1 MKNLKMIEILKHS
14 IMTGET
20 VTVSMMLNGKE
31 EHKSNPPT
39 IDVNPGD
46 LSSQVLIDIPGRDH
60 RVISKIEN
68 RLSLPSIE
76 LCAFSNRHGDSK
88 PFHNIK
94 NTVTC
99 GRGQKLDHSSA
110 LIRDLFCREMQFRD
124 ELLPVLKILRPNGY
138 CDGDLFIDGIFV
150 FSLSLDSCGCWA
162 KNCNAKN
169 IKQYA
174 EYENTIGIESYIE
187 KYHGVTKEKSFEY
200 IYKIRNLKKS
210 QEERF
215 AFDRKPGWSQIMS
228 FDTQRLKNHKF
239 EMDLLRAYGF
249 EIKSI
254 YPYLNYDNSI
264 HHFVCDFES
273 PDGVIV
279 KLPHT
284 LWENQNGHS
293 VFDWLYPQGIVPL
306 YNLNQFYRQ
315 NRAILVCENEGQVE
329 YIRTKHPR
337 VADGVCLT
345 TWSGGM
351 SITIEGSDWS
361 ALDGRQVVILVGPSR
376 DGYKKAH
383 KIYKTLSQLGF
394 KRIEFL
400 MCWDSLALNES
411 SSSESNLDK
420 EKIRAFDNDLLKATL
435 ISGDVCES
443 SVFFEDAR
451 CRYGLKF
458 MEYHSRSVDLN
469 ELLSMELPESIA
481 VLAPIIMAGD
491 KVMIF
496 AHRGSGKTWLICFIV
511 CAIGSGNS
519 ILDGTYFAP
528 NPLRVLVFD
537 GEMRLKKL
545 QERYDFVCESMD
557 IPEHLRSNI
566 RLRASSIEGK
576 QIKLETPEERAPF
589 NDDIEWADVIVID
602 SVFCLFPNAMS
613 GSIEGADGLNDFL
626 ISCSLQG
633 KTVIAVDHT
642 GKSKKS
648 SFGTSAKEFGLDV
661 VIKLE
666 KPKESKDE
674 FKMTFTKGRNL
685 GAKDKQDVKF
695 SLSVDED
702 AGVANLDLLSE
713 DDDDEDDVGSE
724 ERFNEGDDFSGR
736 VLDGTC
742 PLNSFLGDSRI
753 ALSGLDE
760 TDSKIIAANK
770 DIPGISVRKLAKLLG
785 ISKSTVGNR
794 RKKLEQAG
802 LVQTKG
808 CSIKQMDDDEDD

>member
-1 MKNLKMIEILKHS
+1 M
-14 IMTGET
+14 
-20 VTVSMMLNGKE
+20 
-31 EHKSNPPT
+31 
-39 IDVNPGD
+39 
-46 LSSQVLIDIPGRDH
+46 LIDTYKYQWGRTKKSITWKLGKCVDH
-60 RVISKIEN
+60 NAEMLRDLAN
-68 RLSLPSIE
+68 RL
-76 LCAFSNRHGDSK
+76 
-88 PFHNIK
+88 
-94 NTVTC
+94 
-99 GRGQKLDHSSA
+99 
-110 LIRDLFCREMQFRD
+110 MQFKNN
-124 ELLPVLKILRPNGY
+124 LLKVLKYKHPEGF
-138 CDGDLFIDGIFV
+138 CDGDVFYAGNYR
-150 FSLSLDSCGCWA
+150 FSLRHRYCGYWSNLQSINFEHEAEIANATHFESYAAKHLGIPEGILYEEFARCSEIGLSYEDRYLFSGKPCYSLVRSFDDSCLRKYPFEVNPLEVHGF
-162 KNCNAKN
+162 K
-169 IKQYA
+169 IK
-174 EYENTIGIESYIE
+174 
-187 KYHGVTKEKSFEY
+187 
-200 IYKIRNLKKS
+200 R
-210 QEERF
+210 
-215 AFDRKPGWSQIMS
+215 M
-228 FDTQRLKNHKF
+228 
-239 EMDLLRAYGF
+239 
-249 EIKSI
+249 
-254 YPYLNYDNSI
+254 YPYNNPDGMICHY
-264 HHFVCDFES
+264 VCIFES
-273 PDGVIV
+273 VEGQTV
-279 KLPHT
+279 KLPLT
-284 LWENQNGHS
+284 LWETQDRARI
-293 VFDWLYPQGIVPL
+293 FDWLHPTGHFPL
-306 YNLNQFYRQ
+306 YNLSRFYREK
-315 NRAILVCENEGQVE
+315 RAILVCETEEQVE
-329 YIRTKHPR
+329 YIRANHPL
-337 VADGVCLT
+337 VAGGVCLT

-351 SITIEGSDWS
+351 SITIEGSEWRV
-361 ALDGRQVVILVGPSR
+361 LDGRQVVIIVGPSR

-383 KIYKTLSQLGF
+383 KIYKTLIRLGF
-394 KRIEFL
+394 KRVEFL
-400 MCWDSLALNES
+400 MCWDSLALYKNIS
-411 SSSESNLDK
+411 DNSNYDK
-420 EKIRAFDNDLLKATL
+420 EILRAFDRDLLKATL
-435 ISGDVCES
+435 ISGDVYEP

-451 CRYGLKF
+451 CRYDLKF
-458 MEYHSRSVDLN
+458 REYHSHSVDLN
-469 ELLSMELPESIA
+469 ELLSMELPDSIA
-481 VLAPIIMAGD
+481 VLAPIIMTGD

-742 PLNSFLGDSRI
+742 PLNSFSGDSRI

-760 TDSKIIAANK
+760 TDSKIIAADK
-770 DIPGISVRKLAKLLG
+770 DNPGISVRKLAKLLG